1 MIQIPFA
8 SQDALQNTT
17 IKLKKLVIPF
27 AQGQG
32 CILISDG
39 LAPLLAEVM
48 GSSPLPACPLDTN
61 STQFDVYEGSN
72 PISAQLSKQKR
83 LLVHLA
89 KNRMLDTLA
98 SIVEPAQGLEV
109 RIILGSGWRDSH
121 VCNFLR
127 AKGIDCFYITQQET
141 EGQHLPKVLIASEY
155 RFASDSFS
163 VHQAGLVVFLEP
175 DNLLSC
181 PDFDLQKVFYGPKP
195 YQNIPEDAHRLD
207 AKFLFDRDFPTRF
220 NPESTVL
227 ALSCEPYSTSDKC
240 KLAGFF
246 PVAITIGPDGQQ
258 IFGGRYRMVPYRHK
272 YVPKLST
279 SPTRLEVL
287 KGCIWQNQHRNR
299 FIMQIA
305 YAICNEDRRKQLLMK
320 HLGLTQVFDEL
331 GFTNVVVMVANNL
344 HKQSLFQNYKNLA
357 SGDVST
363 IQVFTIEELLAHGY
377 SALEGTIV
385 LRCDAGIGG
394 FPIEDLP
401 FELTLLDIAD
411 RNVPIVNFCKL
422 ARQKAYRQE
431 GWKELSHDRSI

>member
-1 MIQIPFA
+1 MIKLTFA
-8 SQDALQNTT
+8 SQAVLKNATF
-17 IKLKKLVIPF
+17 KLKKLVIPF
-27 AQGQG
+27 AQEPD
-32 CILISDG
+32 CIQINEG
-39 LAPLLAEVM
+39 LASLVFEVLGSNPLQAGPLGEVQTQVDVYA
-48 GSSPLPACPLDTN
+48 GSSPIIA
-61 STQFDVYEGSN
+61 G
-72 PISAQLSKQKR
+72 LSGQKR
-83 LLVHLA
+83 LLARLP

-98 SIVEPAQGLEV
+98 SIVEQSQGLEIRV
-109 RIILGSGWRDSH
+109 ILGSGWRDAH

-163 VHQAGLVVFLEP
+163 IHQAGLVVFLEP

-181 PDFDLQKVFYGPKP
+181 PDFDLQSIFYGANP
-195 YQNIPEDAHRLD
+195 YQNLPEYAHRLD
-207 AKFLFDRDFPTRF
+207 ARCLFDPAFPTRF

-227 ALSCEPYSTSDKC
+227 ALTCEPYSTLDKC

-287 KGCIWQNQHRNR
+287 KGCIWQNQHRDK

-305 YAICNEDRRKQLLMK
+305 NAVSNEDHRNQLLMK
-320 HLGLTQVFDEL
+320 YPRVDCVFDRI
-331 GFTNVVVMVANNL
+331 GFKNVVVLVANNL

-377 SALEGTIV
+377 SVLEGTIV
-385 LRCDAGIGG
+385 IRCDAGIGG
-394 FPIEDLP
+394 FPIEELP

-411 RNVPIVNFCKL
+411 TNVPIVNFCKQ
-422 ARQKAYRQE
+422 ARQKAYSQE
-431 GWKELSHDRSI
+431 GWKEISHDRCI

>member
-1 MIQIPFA
+1 MIQVDQSSNGILTSVQVHPGKPA
-8 SQDALQNTT
+8 SSYHQ
-17 IKLKKLVIPF
+17 
-27 AQGQG
+27 
-32 CILISDG
+32 
-39 LAPLLAEVM
+39 
-48 GSSPLPACPLDTN
+48 SPIRKSLT
-61 STQFDVYEGSN
+61 E
-72 PISAQLSKQKR
+72 QKR
-83 LLVHLA
+83 LLVHLP

-98 SIVEPAQGLEV
+98 SIVEPAQGLEI

-127 AKGIDCFYITQQET
+127 AKGIACYYIAQQET

-163 VHQAGLVVFLEP
+163 IHQAGLVVFLEP

-181 PDFDLQKVFYGPKP
+181 PDFDLQKVFYGANP
-195 YQNIPEDAHRLD
+195 YQNLPEQAHRLD
-207 AKFLFDRDFPTRF
+207 AKCLFDPTFPTRF
-220 NPESTVL
+220 DPESAVL
-227 ALSCEPYSTSDKC
+227 ALTCEPYSTLDKG

-246 PVAITIGPDGQQ
+246 PVGMTIGPDGKQT
-258 IFGGRYRMVPYRHK
+258 FDGNYRMVPYRHK
-272 YVPKLST
+272 YVPKLSP
-279 SPTRLEVL
+279 SPTRLEIL

-305 YAICNEDRRKQLLMK
+305 DAIHNEGRRNQLLIK
-320 HLGLTQVFDEL
+320 HPGLKQVFDDL
-331 GFTNVVVMVANNL
+331 GFTNVVVLVANNL
-344 HKQSLFQNYKNLA
+344 QKQSLFQNYKNLA

>member
-1 MIQIPFA
+1 MIQVDQSSNGLLTSVQVHPGKPA
-8 SQDALQNTT
+8 SSYNQ
-17 IKLKKLVIPF
+17 
-27 AQGQG
+27 
-32 CILISDG
+32 
-39 LAPLLAEVM
+39 
-48 GSSPLPACPLDTN
+48 SPIRKSLT
-61 STQFDVYEGSN
+61 E
-72 PISAQLSKQKR
+72 QKR
-83 LLVHLA
+83 LLVHLP

-127 AKGIDCFYITQQET
+127 AKGIDCFYIAQQET
-141 EGQHLPKVLIASEY
+141 EGQHLPKVLLASEY

-163 VHQAGLVVFLEP
+163 IHQASLVIFLEP

-181 PDFDLQKVFYGPKP
+181 PDFDLQKVFFGANP
-195 YQNIPEDAHRLD
+195 YQNLPEGAHRLD
-207 AKFLFDRDFPTRF
+207 ARGLFDPAFPTRF
-220 NPESTVL
+220 NPESSVV

-246 PVAITIGPDGQQ
+246 PVAMTIGPDGKQT
-258 IFGGRYRMVPYRHK
+258 FDGNYRMVPYRHK
-272 YVPKLST
+272 YVPKLSP

-287 KGCIWQNQHRNR
+287 KSCIWQNQHRNK

-305 YAICNEDRRKQLLMK
+305 DAICNEDRRKQLLMK

-331 GFTNVVVMVANNL
+331 GFTNVVVLVANNL
-344 HKQSLFQNYKNLA
+344 HKQSLFQNYKNLV

-363 IQVFTIEELLAHGY
+363 IKVLTIEELLAQGY

-385 LRCDAGIGG
+385 IRCDAGIGG
-394 FPIEDLP
+394 FPIEELP

-411 RNVPIVNFCKL
+411 TNVPVINYCKQ
-422 ARQKAYRQE
+422 ARQKAYLLT

>member
-1 MIQIPFA
+1 MIQVDQFSNGLLTSVQVHPGKPA
-8 SQDALQNTT
+8 SSYNQ
-17 IKLKKLVIPF
+17 
-27 AQGQG
+27 
-32 CILISDG
+32 
-39 LAPLLAEVM
+39 
-48 GSSPLPACPLDTN
+48 SPIRKSLT
-61 STQFDVYEGSN
+61 E
-72 PISAQLSKQKR
+72 QKR
-83 LLVHLA
+83 LLVHLP

-98 SIVEPAQGLEV
+98 SIIEQAEGLEI
-109 RIILGSGWRDSH
+109 RIILGSGWRDAH

-127 AKGIDCFYITQQET
+127 AKGIDCFYIAQQET
-141 EGQHLPKVLIASEY
+141 EGQHLPKVLLASEY

-163 VHQAGLVVFLEP
+163 IHQASLVIFLEP

-181 PDFDLQKVFYGPKP
+181 PELDLQKVFFGANP
-195 YQNIPEDAHRLD
+195 YQNLPEGAHRLD
-207 AKFLFDRDFPTRF
+207 AKCLFDPTFPTRF
-220 NPESTVL
+220 DPKSRVL
-227 ALSCEPYSTSDKC
+227 ALSSEPYSTSDKT

-246 PVAITIGPDGQQ
+246 PATITLGPDGNQ
-258 IFGGRYRMVPYRHK
+258 IFGGSYRMVPYRHK
-272 YVPKLST
+272 YVPKLAP

-287 KGCIWQNQHRNR
+287 KGCIWQNQHRNK

-305 YAICNEDRRKQLLMK
+305 GAISNEDRRNQLLMK
-320 HLGLTQVFDEL
+320 HSGLKQVFDKL

-363 IQVFTIEELLAHGY
+363 IKVLTIEELLAQGY

-394 FPIEDLP
+394 FPIQELP

-431 GWKELSHDRSI
+431 GWKEVNNE

>member
-1 MIQIPFA
+1 MLQLTFA
-8 SQDALQNTT
+8 SQVALKNAS
-17 IKLKKLVIPF
+17 IKLKKLNIPF
-27 AQGQG
+27 AQGPD
-32 CILISDG
+32 CIHIG
-39 LAPLLAEVM
+39 EELAPLVLEVM
-48 GSSPLPACPLDTN
+48 GGSPLPACPPGTD
-61 STQFDVYEGSN
+61 STQVDVYAG
-72 PISAQLSKQKR
+72 PISAHLSKQKR
-83 LLVHLA
+83 LLVHLP

-98 SIVEPAQGLEV
+98 SIIEQAEGLEI

-127 AKGIDCFYITQQET
+127 AKGIACYYIAQQET

-163 VHQAGLVVFLEP
+163 IHQAGLVIFFEP

-181 PDFDLQKVFYGPKP
+181 PDFDLQKVFYGANP
-195 YQNIPEDAHRLD
+195 YQNLPEHAHRLD
-207 AKFLFDRDFPTRF
+207 AKCLFDPTFPTRF

-227 ALSCEPYSTSDKC
+227 ALSCEPYSTSDNG

-246 PVAITIGPDGQQ
+246 PFAITLGPDGQQ
-258 IFGGRYRMVPYRHK
+258 IFDGNYRMVPYRHK
-272 YVPKLST
+272 YVPKLSP

-305 YAICNEDRRKQLLMK
+305 DAIHNEGRRNQLLIK
-320 HLGLTQVFDEL
+320 HSGLKQVFDDL
-331 GFTNVVVMVANNL
+331 GFTNVVVIVANNL
-344 HKQSLFQNYKNLA
+344 HKQSLFQNLN

-363 IQVFTIEELLAHGY
+363 IKVLTIEELLAQGY

-385 LRCDAGIGG
+385 IRCDAGIGG
-394 FPIEDLP
+394 FPIEELP

-411 RNVPIVNFCKL
+411 TNVPVINYCKL

-431 GWKELSHDRSI
+431 GWKEVTNE

>member
-1 MIQIPFA
+1 MNIKNYGKQ
-8 SQDALQNTT
+8 SET
-17 IKLKKLVIPF
+17 IH
-27 AQGQG
+27 
-32 CILISDG
+32 ISDG
-39 LAPLLAEVM
+39 LAPLLIEVM
-48 GSSPLPACPLDTN
+48 GIQPLSACPQGMVPTQVDVYAGSSPIIA
-61 STQFDVYEGSN
+61 G
-72 PISAQLSKQKR
+72 LSGQKR
-83 LLVHLA
+83 LLARLP

-98 SIVEPAQGLEV
+98 SIVEQSQGLEIRV
-109 RIILGSGWRDSH
+109 ILGSGWRDAH

-127 AKGIDCFYITQQET
+127 AKGIDCFYITQQEK

-163 VHQAGLVVFLEP
+163 IHQAGLVVFLEP

-181 PDFDLQKVFYGPKP
+181 PDFDLQNIFYGANP
-195 YQNIPEDAHRLD
+195 YQNLPEYAHRLD
-207 AKFLFDRDFPTRF
+207 TRCLFDPAFPTRF

-227 ALSCEPYSTSDKC
+227 ALTCEPYSTLDKC

-287 KGCIWQNQHRNR
+287 KGCIWENQHRDK

-305 YAICNEDRRKQLLMK
+305 DAVSNEDHRNQLLMK
-320 HLGLTQVFDEL
+320 YPRVDCVFDRI
-331 GFTNVVVMVANNL
+331 GFKNVVVMVANNL

-363 IQVFTIEELLAHGY
+363 IKVLTIEELLAQGY

-385 LRCDAGIGG
+385 IRCDAGVGG
-394 FPIEDLP
+394 FPIQELP

-411 RNVPIVNFCKL
+411 TNVPVINYCKQ
-422 ARQKAYRQE
+422 ARQKAYLLT